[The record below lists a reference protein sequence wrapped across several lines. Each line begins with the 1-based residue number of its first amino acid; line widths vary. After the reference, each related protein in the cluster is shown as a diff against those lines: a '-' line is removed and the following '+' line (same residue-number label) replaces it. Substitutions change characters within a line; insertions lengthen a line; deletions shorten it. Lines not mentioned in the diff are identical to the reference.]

1 MATLICKDIVK
12 KYKDKVVLNGV
23 NLEIEQGKIYGLI
36 GRNGV
41 GKTTLLSIMTAQNP
55 ATDGEALCD
64 GERVWENRQAL
75 DHLCFSR
82 EINTMTPLGP
92 NTLKVKEYF
101 RVAKALYPGWDQEMA
116 ERLVAH
122 FGISPKKKINKLSKG
137 MLSMVTIA
145 IGMASKADIT
155 ILDEPVAGLDVVAR
169 EDFYRMLIEE
179 HVETGRTF
187 IISTHIIE
195 EAADVFEEVI
205 FLDKGNVLLKENTED
220 LLNRAMHITGSI
232 EDVDGATEG
241 LNTYHVESM
250 GRSKGLTVLLEEGQE
265 LKEGY
270 DVTVQ
275 PLSLQNLFVALCG
288 GEVSH
293 E

>member
-1 MATLICKDIVK
+1 MATLVCENIVK
-12 KYKDKVVLNGV
+12 NYKDKKVLENV

-55 ATDGEALCD
+55 ATSGQVYCD
-64 GERVWENRQAL
+64 GEHVWENRKAL

-92 NTLKVKEYF
+92 NTLKIKEYF
-101 RVAKALYPGWDQEMA
+101 RVAKALYPNWDQKMA
-116 ERLVAH
+116 EELIEH
-122 FGISPKKKINKLSKG
+122 FGISIKKKINKLSKG

-145 IGMASKADIT
+145 IGLASKADIT

-169 EDFYRMLIEE
+169 EDFYRILVEE
-179 HVETGRTF
+179 QASTGRTF

-195 EAADVFEEVI
+195 EAAAVFEEVI
-205 FLDKGNVLLKENTED
+205 FLDRGNVLLKSNTEE
-220 LLNRAMHITGSI
+220 LLSRALHVTG
-232 EDVDGATEG
+232 DADAVDAATEG
-241 LNTYHVESM
+241 LNCHHAEMM
-250 GRSKGLTVLLEEGQE
+250 GRSKGVTVLLEPGQQ

-288 GEVSH
+288 KEA
-293 E
+293 

>member
-1 MATLICKDIVK
+1 MATLVCENIVK
-12 KYKDKVVLNGV
+12 NYKDKKVLENV

-55 ATDGEALCD
+55 ATSGQVYCD
-64 GERVWENRQAL
+64 GERVWENRKAL

-92 NTLKVKEYF
+92 NTLKIKEYF
-101 RVAKALYPGWDQEMA
+101 RVAKALYPNWDQKMA
-116 ERLVAH
+116 EELIEH
-122 FGISPKKKINKLSKG
+122 FGISIKKKINKLSKG

-145 IGMASKADIT
+145 IGLASKADIT

-169 EDFYRMLIEE
+169 EDFYRILVEE
-179 HVETGRTF
+179 QASTGRTF

-195 EAADVFEEVI
+195 EAAAVFEEVI
-205 FLDKGNVLLKENTED
+205 FLDRGNVLLKSNTEE
-220 LLNRAMHITGSI
+220 LLSRALHVTG
-232 EDVDGATEG
+232 DADAVDAATEG
-241 LNTYHVESM
+241 LNCHHVEMM
-250 GRSKGLTVLLEEGQE
+250 GRSKGVTVLLEPGQQ

-288 GEVSH
+288 KEA
-293 E
+293 